1 MKTWKVYDVHCEIFV
16 KYQKTFDPNRVL
28 NS

>member
-1 MKTWKVYDVHCEIFV
+1 MKTWKVYEVHCDIFV

-28 NS
+28 KS